1 MTSGSGVAASSQHD
15 RVPRHTPFSGS
26 LPLAL
31 MGFIMTAPHRTR
43 PLTRLGAGLLSGALA
58 LSLGG
63 LTTAAFAATAPR
75 AGLAPAAAGSDANRG
90 GPASLGTAASSAIRQ
105 IAPGGLGRLTY
116 NGTVDVAALPQISAA
131 AAVAAGSGHHALT
144 VDSWFRGP
152 RTSAASKSTTA
163 AGPLVTTPTVIH
175 LNKGGTRGS
184 QSSCSCQP
192 PDTNAAISATR
203 IVEAVNL
210 SLTIYKRGGALIS
223 RTSLASW
230 WPTTRSISDPH
241 ILYDNAAKRWIL
253 VFIPVP
259 TSTTDTPTMYVAAS
273 TSADPASTWH
283 RYTVTFSGGLFPA
296 GTLLDYPMVGQDRNA
311 ILIGSNNF
319 QLGLGGFSYLNSTIF
334 AVPKSAAYGGLGF
347 SFPAFATAF
356 STYPAIP
363 RGNPMSAYGTSYALA
378 ANDAGGYSL
387 YAMTNTGGTPTYTL
401 QATTAGALWSPP
413 PAALQ
418 PAPNQ
423 GVQLDTLDG
432 RIQSPPVQADTFLW
446 FTHSVALGSFPAV
459 RYGAIP
465 LSASGTGGASAQT
478 ANAFASSSSYDWN
491 PSIALAEPTTNSVRI
506 FLGWAMTDP
515 TNGVNVSMRV
525 SGVGPGEGVPSLAG
539 IGTTVFTGGGSTS
552 QTRFGDYSSVQME
565 VANISTTCRAN
576 TQALFTNQVF
586 NGGDWQVRL
595 ARVGTC

>member
-1 MTSGSGVAASSQHD
+1 
-15 RVPRHTPFSGS
+15 
-26 LPLAL
+26 

-43 PLTRLGAGLLSGALA
+43 PLLTRLGAGLLAGALA
-58 LSLGG
+58 VSLGG
-63 LTTAAFAATAPR
+63 LTTAAIGLGAPR
-75 AGLAPAAAGSDANRG
+75 AGSTPTGGTDANRG
-90 GPASLGTAASSAIRQ
+90 GPAAVATAATAAVRQ
-105 IAPGGLGRLTY
+105 IAPGGQGRLSY
-116 NGTVDVAALPQISAA
+116 NGTVDVAALPQVSAA
-131 AAVAAGSGHHALT
+131 AAVAGGSGHHALT
-144 VDSWFRGP
+144 VDSWFKGP
-152 RTSAASKSTTA
+152 RTSAGSKAASV
-163 AGPLVTTPTVIH
+163 AGPVVTTPTVIH
-175 LNKGGTRGS
+175 LNKGGTRGF

-192 PDTNAAISATR
+192 PDTNAAISGTR

-210 SLTIYKRGGALIS
+210 SLTIYQRGGALIS

-230 WPTTRSISDPH
+230 WPTTRPISDPH
-241 ILYDNAAKRWIL
+241 ILYDNAAKRWLL

-259 TSTTDTPTMYVAAS
+259 TSTAATPTMYVAVS

-283 RYTVTFSGGLFPA
+283 RYTLTFSGGLFPA

-311 ILIGSNNF
+311 ILIGSNNY
-319 QLGLGGFSYLNSTIF
+319 QLTAGGWNYLNSTIF
-334 AVPKSAAYGGLGF
+334 AIPKSAAYGGLGF

-363 RGNPMSAYGTSYALA
+363 KGNPMAAYGTSYALA
-378 ANDAGGYSL
+378 ANDTGGYSL
-387 YAMTNTGGTPTYTL
+387 YAMSNTGGTPSYTL
-401 QATTAGALWSPP
+401 QATTAGGLWSPP
-413 PAALQ
+413 PAARQ

-423 GVQLDTLDG
+423 GVLLDTLDG

-446 FTHSVALGSFPAV
+446 FTHSVALASFPTV

-465 LSASGTGGASAQT
+465 LSASGTGGATATT
-478 ANAFASSSSYDWN
+478 ANAYATSSSYDWN
-491 PSIALAEPTTNSVRI
+491 PSIALAEPATNSVRI

-515 TNGVNVSMRV
+515 ANARNVSLRV
-525 SGVGPGEGVPSLAG
+525 SGVGRGEGVPSLAG
-539 IGTTVFTGGGSTS
+539 LGTTVFTGGGTSS

-565 VANISTTCRAN
+565 VAGISLSCKAN